1 MGLEVNPP
9 SRWLKRWALHLA
21 LILVATSL
29 AQPSQAQR
37 KKGGSSPLIPG
48 GNSKAPIAIDAER
61 LEYLEKEQKFIYS
74 GNVVARQGEA
84 TLKAPTMTVY
94 LEKDGTKKP
103 GSAQADTGMN
113 DQIKRIETTG
123 PVTITLKDQSGKTQV
138 GTGDRGLY
146 DKPAN
151 KVFLIGHPVLTQ
163 DQNIVRGAPGQTLEY
178 DLNSG
183 RANFS
188 GAGRVSTIFVPED
201 DKKGGAAGRKVA
213 PKP

>member
-1 MGLEVNPP
+1 MGLAAKPQ
-9 SRWLKRWALHLA
+9 SGCLKHFALGLILA
-21 LILVATSL
+21 LVAASV
-29 AQPSQAQR
+29 AQPSLAQR
-37 KKGGSSPLIPG
+37 KKGSSSPLIPG

-74 GNVVARQGEA
+74 GNVVAKQGDA
-84 TLKAPTMTVY
+84 TLKAPTMTVF
-94 LEKDGTKKP
+94 LERDGTKKP
-103 GSAQADTGMN
+103 GTAPTEGGVN

-123 PVTITLKDQSGKTQV
+123 PVTVTSKDQSGKTQV

-183 RANFS
+183 RANFT

-201 DKKGGAAGRKVA
+201 DKKGGRKPA